1 MQNIKKVAYAICFG
15 IFISGLTILLS
26 YKTKLIGLIL
36 VTFSLALGYFLYR
49 RNRIYIPDGIVN
61 LRNAALGAILIIMD
75 ISYNVITGGA
85 FASFDYGMLLSGLF
99 IVLLNLNFLK
109 FLKLD
114 RQFADFT
121 TLFLFFIMLFY
132 GTLFTGLPF
141 LLGAEENPLFIP
153 VTKLA
158 VTSSGSILNLI
169 KPTATIGGTDINFDG
184 FTIGVWIPCSGVES
198 ITVFI
203 SAIAAFL
210 ISTREKNILKMIKLS
225 VIGIVALFSMN
236 ILRITI
242 LVLVGRYYG
251 VDALMFTH
259 YNLGWI
265 MFVIGMG
272 IFWYLV
278 FDTRE
283 TGKEIC

>member
-1 MQNIKKVAYAICFG
+1 MERIEKFAYALCFG

-26 YKTKLIGLIL
+26 YKTKLVGLIL
-36 VTFSLALGYFLYR
+36 VSFSLLIGYFLYR
-49 RNRIYIPDGIVN
+49 KNRIAIPGNIVN
-61 LRNAALGAILIIMD
+61 LRNATLGAILIITD
-75 ISYNVITGGA
+75 ISYNIITRGA
-85 FASFDYGMLLSGLF
+85 FASFDYGMLFSGFF

-114 RQFADFT
+114 QKFADFT
-121 TLFLFFIMLFY
+121 SLFLFFIMLFY
-132 GTLFTGLPF
+132 GALFTGIPF
-141 LLGAEENPLFIP
+141 LMGVEDNPFFIP

-158 VTSSGSILNLI
+158 TMSAGYLLNLI
-169 KPTATIGGTDINFDG
+169 KPTIIDGGTDITFDG
-184 FTIGVWIPCSGVES
+184 FTVGVWIPCSGVES

-203 SAIAAFL
+203 SAIAAFF
-210 ISTREKNILKMIKLS
+210 ISAKEKNILKMIKLS
-225 VIGIVALFSMN
+225 TIGIIALFSMN
-236 ILRITI
+236 ILRIVI

-278 FDTRE
+278 FDTKE
-283 TGKEIC
+283 EAGKGI

>member
-1 MQNIKKVAYAICFG
+1 MDKIKKVAYAICFG

-26 YKTKLIGLIL
+26 YKTKLVGLIL
-36 VTFSLALGYFLYR
+36 VSFSLLMGYFLYR
-49 RNRIYIPDGIVN
+49 RNRINIPNEIVN
-61 LRNAALGAILIIMD
+61 PRNAALGAILIIMD

-114 RQFADFT
+114 QKFADFT
-121 TLFLFFIMLFY
+121 SLFLFLIMLFY
-132 GTLFTGLPF
+132 GALFTGIPYLMGTEDNPF
-141 LLGAEENPLFIP
+141 FIP

-158 VTSSGSILNLI
+158 VIISGYILNLI
-169 KPTATIGGTDINFDG
+169 KPTEIIGGTDINFDG
-184 FTIGVWIPCSGVES
+184 FTVGVWIPCSGVES

-203 SAIAAFL
+203 SAIAAFF
-210 ISTREKNILKMIKLS
+210 ISTKEKNILKIIKLS
-225 VIGIVALFSMN
+225 TIGIVALFFMN
-236 ILRITI
+236 ILRIVI

-278 FDTRE
+278 FDTKE
-283 TGKEIC
+283 GTGKTI